1 MNAVGLDPNLL
12 RADAKRLLAVIKS
25 QENRTETE
33 ILNSKDNELGQIFEN
48 VRKNR
53 FFKYTDAWG
62 VGLGRIMELANIEPK
77 VENFEIW
84 VSMLYYYV
92 CILLCV
98 ICTVCYIDVYF
109 A

>member
-1 MNAVGLDPNLL
+1 MSAVGLDPNLL

-33 ILNSKDNELGQIFEN
+33 ILNSNDNELGQIFEN

-84 VSMLYYYV
+84 VSSYINLYMLYY
-92 CILLCV
+92 
-98 ICTVCYIDVYF
+98 IDLI
-109 A
+109 